1 MKTRGEMHGSEEY
14 IGEKSQ
20 SSFLRIANHL
30 EKLQQI
36 KTETT
41 AVSGRNS
48 ECSEMTEVRI

>member
-1 MKTRGEMHGSEEY
+1 MQGSEEY

-20 SSFLRIANHL
+20 PSFLRIVNHL

-36 KTETT
+36 KTETR